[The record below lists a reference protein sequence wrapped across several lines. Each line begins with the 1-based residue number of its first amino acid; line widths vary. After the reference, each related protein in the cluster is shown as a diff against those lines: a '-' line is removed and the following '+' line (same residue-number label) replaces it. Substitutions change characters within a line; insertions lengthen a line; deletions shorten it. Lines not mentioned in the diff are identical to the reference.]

1 MPTTIITAS
10 SASDS
15 TPTGVLTL
23 LAVPGI
29 AALRYE
35 GRRALDIR
43 GATDATP
50 ARRHAALDARAQLT
64 RDLGLT
70 RTDGVGRSFFRHVG
84 IVITTGGPVLPALSA
99 TLATV

>member
-1 MPTTIITAS
+1 MIITAS
-10 SASDS
+10 SAADS
-15 TPTGVLTL
+15 TPTGGLAH
-23 LAVPGI
+23 LAVPGS
-29 AALRYE
+29 AALRHG

-70 RTDGVGRSFFRHVG
+70 PTDGIGRSFFRHVG

-99 TLATV
+99 TLAAV